1 MNITNLPLCNYS
13 LGEWLVFSAV
23 LGTLVYASILDV
35 RSRDIPEI
43 TWLPASI
50 IALAVN
56 LMYGNYD
63 LMHTVFSLVPS
74 AIVLIM
80 AFLGLMGG
88 ADSLALLM
96 VGIAFPKFLVVP
108 ISLLTLIYSL
118 IPPII
123 LMIYYLIVNVTV
135 NRKVFKVINCTEGKF
150 AKYLLPLLGR
160 PISVEKYLMGRFIYP
175 LTIPL
180 GNSEFICRTYFGD
193 DDEEEK
199 VRKGIEELVRAGV
212 LRPNDKIIVTPAL
225 PHILFIL
232 IGFII
237 ATLTPQLW
245 LARLI
250 YSVIIHH

>member
-56 LMYGNYD
+56 LMYGNYV

-96 VGIAFPKFLVVP
+96 IGIAFPKFLVVP

-199 VRKGIEELVRAGV
+199 VRRGIEELVRAGV

-250 YSVIIHH
+250 YLVIIHH

>member
-1 MNITNLPLCNYS
+1 MGIAYLPLCNYN
-13 LGEWLVFSAV
+13 LGEWLVFLVV

-35 RSRDIPEI
+35 KSRDIPEI
-43 TWLPASI
+43 TWLPASV
-50 IALAVN
+50 IALVIN
-56 LMYGNYD
+56 LMYSNYD
-63 LMHTVFSLVPS
+63 FIHTLFSLVPS

-123 LMIYYLIVNVTV
+123 LMMYYFVVNMTI
-135 NRKVFKVINCTEGKF
+135 NRKLFKVINCTEGKF
-150 AKYLLPLLGR
+150 AKYLLPLLGK
-160 PISVEKYLMGRFIYP
+160 PVSIEKYLMGKFIYP

-180 GNSEFICRTYFGD
+180 SNSEFICRTYFGD
-193 DDEEEK
+193 DEKEEK
-199 VRKGIEELVRAGV
+199 VRKGIEELVRAGI
-212 LRPNDKIIVTPAL
+212 LRSNDKIIVTPAL

-232 IGFII
+232 IGFI
-237 ATLTPQLW
+237 AAVLTPQPW

-250 YSVIIHH
+250 YAVIIHH